1 MGEGAIMCLAIVLLE
16 NFGIFVKFYIG
27 GYFNFL
33 TEISKKHYSYHQPY
47 EGWAF
52 LVLLTDGGGGE
63 GPEVGGGGGAKIPP
77 PPPPSLICHTYL
89 TLMKL
94 STVIPYLK
102 KIQKIHK
109 LRDTPLEVC

>member
-1 MGEGAIMCLAIVLLE
+1 MGEAAIMCLAIVLLE

-63 GPEVGGGGGAKIPP
+63 GQKAPP
-77 PPPPSLICHTYL
+77 PLSLICHTYL